1 MMVVAGTVTVSL
13 EVGADANKIKKTVT
27 LTLVCNTRFLPLE
40 CSNWFDTGIRMD
52 ITVKNQNRKG
62 DLHISR
68 FLNLNIYI
76 IICFNRLRRIY
87 LYLCGFHRF
96 FSVFIIVS
104 IAAIKTAVMRLPFVP
119 ICTWLVRVA
128 FWATSLTWSSPMR
141 PCMRGTSPI
150 SPINVHIGSARPLV
164 KNQLRPSTSLMWA
177 FGKALN
183 CAKPFRRCHASWWC
197 PTCIKRILQS
207 HTHSDEQI
215 AWRIILLQSC
225 NIFDFKYG
233 IIGHGYISS
242 LLYYLDSLCRSVDLL
257 KKLGPICMGTRH
269 ES

>member
-1 MMVVAGTVTVSL
+1 MLIRS
-13 EVGADANKIKKTVT
+13 KKNGDPDSC
-27 LTLVCNTRFLPLE
+27 LQYPFLLLE

-52 ITVKNQNRKG
+52 IMVKNQNRKG
-62 DLHISR
+62 DHHISR
-68 FLNLNIYI
+68 FLNLNIY
-76 IICFNRLRRIY
+76 NIY
-87 LYLCGFHRF
+87 VSIDCDGSTCIFAVF
-96 FSVFIIVS
+96 IDCFSVFIIVS

-183 CAKPFRRCHASWWC
+183 CAKRFRRCHASW
-197 PTCIKRILQS
+197 
-207 HTHSDEQI
+207 
-215 AWRIILLQSC
+215 
-225 NIFDFKYG
+225 
-233 IIGHGYISS
+233 
-242 LLYYLDSLCRSVDLL
+242 
-257 KKLGPICMGTRH
+257 
-269 ES
+269 